1 MDLWNCVIFFTF
13 FSVRFQNHTAKT
25 IESYVWFGNFSGIF
39 SFFVVDCCCCP
50 LWPISPPEKAFWS
63 RKRKPW
69 SCLLLSKGFFSND
82 SYAWS
87 SFNNF
92 FIDNFFLFAQFPFE
106 MNNEDRCVALMKKHQ
121 ISPNAP
127 SSNLQRSHITPFL
140 VTVKLMY

>member
-1 MDLWNCVIFFTF
+1 
-13 FSVRFQNHTAKT
+13 
-25 IESYVWFGNFSGIF
+25 
-39 SFFVVDCCCCP
+39 
-50 LWPISPPEKAFWS
+50 
-63 RKRKPW
+63 
-69 SCLLLSKGFFSND
+69 LLLSKGFFSND

-92 FIDNFFLFAQFPFE
+92 FIDNLFAQFPFE

-140 VTVKLMY
+140 VTVKFMY